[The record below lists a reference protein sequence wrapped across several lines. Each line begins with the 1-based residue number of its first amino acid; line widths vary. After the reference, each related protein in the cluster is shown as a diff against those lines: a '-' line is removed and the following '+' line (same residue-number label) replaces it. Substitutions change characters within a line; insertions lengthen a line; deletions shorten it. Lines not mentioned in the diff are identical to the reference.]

1 MGVFDGLLNMF
12 KNSNTAT
19 FTEPAAIHQIG
30 STVGYPSYRKA
41 PLYRSVRPQAQ
52 SPSKLTAASFNT
64 GAAKWFNGI
73 GTASV
78 SKQTNSLT
86 VYSLKGKTLH
96 LTASDYKASGGEGT
110 VYAIPGKP
118 NISTTCF
125 RILQSV
131 PKSRNESMTCLPS
144 ARISIR
150 LLSPGLAPL
159 SATTVDR

>member
-1 MGVFDGLLNMF
+1 MGIFDGLLNMF
-12 KNSNTAT
+12 KNSNTSTPTVSAAT
-19 FTEPAAIHQIG
+19 HQTGNAAGHP
-30 STVGYPSYRKA
+30 TYRMA
-41 PLYRSVRPQAQ
+41 PQCQPVRPQVQ
-52 SPSKLTAASFNT
+52 SPANPAAASSNT
-64 GAAKWFNGI
+64 GAANWFNGI